1 MAHTVEHRAR
11 ALLLD
16 GDSLLLMERDRPDRP
31 GIYHITVGGGV
42 EPGDPTLTDAL
53 HREVREEIGGE
64 LEWAVPV
71 HVVVERHPGLVR
83 MQHVFAARLG
93 AWDFALRSG
102 PEFDQPSNGRYT
114 PVHVPL
120 TPEAVRATA
129 LEPRQLRNFAAEHMD
144 LLRAWTASRTAPGSP
159 FPGAPAVSRG
169 GAA

>member
-1 MAHTVEHRAR
+1 M
-11 ALLLD
+11 
-16 GDSLLLMERDRPDRP
+16 
-31 GIYHITVGGGV
+31 
-42 EPGDPTLTDAL
+42 
-53 HREVREEIGGE
+53 REEIGGE

-93 AWDFALRSG
+93 RWDFALRSG
-102 PEFDQPSNGRYT
+102 PEFDEPSNGRYT

-129 LEPRQLRNFAAEHMD
+129 LEPRRLRDFAAEHMD
-144 LLRAWTASRTAPGSP
+144 LLRAWAAFPSAPGSP
-159 FPGAPAVSRG
+159 FPGGPAVSRD